1 ALAGG
6 AERRGAGANAV
17 GAGGDEVGD
26 AVLAR
31 QSELEGEEGTVGE
44 RHDRL
49 GAREREGA
57 QPRPLA
63 ARQNHGLSRSLA
75 RHYRPGDQASASLIS
90 ITGIPSRI
98 G

>member
-1 ALAGG
+1 MLAQQG
-6 AERRGAGANAV
+6 
-17 GAGGDEVGD
+17 
-26 AVLAR
+26 
-31 QSELEGEEGTVGE
+31 ELEGEEGTVEE